1 MKILLCHN
9 FYQQYGG
16 EDQIFFNEAAL
27 LEAHSHQVVRY
38 TIHNDAIAQMNS
50 LRLAG
55 ATLWHKSAYNE
66 IRVLLRQEK
75 PQIVHFHNTFPL
87 ISPAAYY
94 AARVEGVPVIQ
105 NLQNY
110 RLLCPNA
117 LFLRKGRV
125 CEDCLGRVVAWPG
138 ILHACYRHSRVAT
151 AVTAAMLS
159 LHRLKRTWSAL
170 VDVYIATTEFAR
182 QKFIQGG
189 LPAERII
196 VKPNLV
202 YPDPGLGRGQGQF
215 ALFVGRLAPE
225 KGLETLLAA
234 WQKLTGKM
242 ALKIVGDGPQR
253 PEVAE
258 ASRRLPG
265 VEWLGQL
272 SHTQVLDLM
281 KEAQVLIFPSI
292 WYEGLPM
299 VIAEAFAVGLPVIAS
314 NLGAMSSLVEPQRTG
329 LHFQP
334 GSVEGL
340 VQQVEWV
347 CAHPTQLAHMRQEAR
362 REFEAKYTASRNYE
376 QLLEIYHLALE
387 QRHGLLVS

>member
-27 LEAHSHQVVRY
+27 LEANHHQVVRY
-38 TIHNDAIAQMNS
+38 TIHNDAIGQMNP

-55 ATLWHKSAYNE
+55 ATLWHQRTYRE
-66 IRVLLRQEK
+66 IRTLLQREK

-94 AARVEGVPVIQ
+94 AAQAEGVPVIQ

-117 LFLRKGRV
+117 LFLRNGRV
-125 CEDCLGRVVAWPG
+125 CEDCLGKLLAWPG
-138 ILHACYRHSRVAT
+138 IAHACYRHNRAAT
-151 AVTAAMLS
+151 AVTAAMLT
-159 LHRLKRTWSAL
+159 LHRLKGTWSKV
-170 VDVYIATTEFAR
+170 VDVYTATTEFAR

-189 LPAERII
+189 LPAERIV

-202 YPDPGLGRGQGQF
+202 YPDPGLGLGQGQF

-225 KGLETLLAA
+225 KGLDTLLTA

-242 ALKIVGDGPQR
+242 ALKIVGDGPLG
-253 PEVAE
+253 PMVAE
-258 ASRRLPG
+258 ASQRLPG

-272 SHTQVLDLM
+272 PHDQVIDLM

-314 NLGAMSSLVEPQRTG
+314 NLGAMSSLVEPYRNG
-329 LHFQP
+329 LHFPP
-334 GSVEGL
+334 GSAGEL

-347 CAHPTQLAHMRQEAR
+347 LDHPAELNRMRQAAR
-362 REFEAKYTASRNYE
+362 QEFEAKYEAERNYE
-376 QLLEIYHLALE
+376 YLITIYQKAMEHKE
-387 QRHGLLVS
+387 RQTVN

>member
-16 EDQIFFNEAAL
+16 EDQIFFNEATL
-27 LEAHSHQVVRY
+27 LEAHHHQVVRY
-38 TIHNDAIAQMNS
+38 TIHNDAITQMNP

-55 ATLWHKSAYNE
+55 ATLWHKRTYRE
-66 IRVLLRQEK
+66 IRALLQQEK
-75 PQIVHFHNTFPL
+75 PQVVHFHNTFPL

-94 AARVEGVPVIQ
+94 AAQAEGIPVIQ

-117 LFLRKGRV
+117 LFLRNGQV
-125 CEDCLGRVVAWPG
+125 CEDCLGKLLAWPG
-138 ILHACYRHSRVAT
+138 IAHACYRHNRAAT
-151 AVTAAMLS
+151 AVTAAMLTM
-159 LHRLKRTWSAL
+159 HRLKGTWSKL
-170 VDVYIATTEFAR
+170 VDVYTATTEFAR

-189 LPAERII
+189 LPAERIV

-202 YPDPGLGRGQGQF
+202 YPDTGLGRGQGQF

-225 KGLETLLAA
+225 KGLDTLLTA
-234 WQKLTGKM
+234 WQKLAGKV
-242 ALKIVGDGPQR
+242 ALKIVGDGPLG

-258 ASRRLPG
+258 ASQRLPG

-272 SHTQVLDLM
+272 SHDQVIDLM

-314 NLGAMSSLVEPQRTG
+314 NLGAMASLIEPHRTG
-329 LHFQP
+329 LHFP
-334 GSVEGL
+334 SGSAGGL

-347 CAHPTQLAHMRQEAR
+347 LDHPAELNQMRQEAR
-362 REFEAKYTASRNYE
+362 REFEKNYTASRNYE
-376 QLLEIYHLALE
+376 LLLGIYYLALE
-387 QRHGLLVS
+387 RRDGLLIS